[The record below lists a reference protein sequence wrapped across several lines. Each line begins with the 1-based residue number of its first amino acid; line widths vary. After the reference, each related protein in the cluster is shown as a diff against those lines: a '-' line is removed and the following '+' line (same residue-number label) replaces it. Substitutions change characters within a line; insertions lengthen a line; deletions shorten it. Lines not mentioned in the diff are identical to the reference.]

1 MLVNNGKNLTKI
13 DKTIRKVL
21 AQQLKDSRAL
31 EHFKLVY
38 SNSSVMSIL
47 HFSIPMAE
55 GNVRYLGQLA
65 HSYKQSG
72 FGPTQVTRLL
82 HKPWV
87 DGNDHG

>member
-1 MLVNNGKNLTKI
+1 
-13 DKTIRKVL
+13 
-21 AQQLKDSRAL
+21 
-31 EHFKLVY
+31 
-38 SNSSVMSIL
+38 MSIL

-87 DGNDHG
+87 DGNDHGWGQEEIFTLPECMNEESWVKESK